1 MEDTYYAGR
10 WWRADAYELRGGYI
24 APVAGAA
31 FTPFDPLDD
40 FQDARAGRGETASPY
55 LALINLVDRI
65 ALDARGEL
73 TADSRSRLLAWCDA
87 YGLLGLLLHRVQQA
101 TFAPRWER
109 RRGQPAGGDHAP
121 THPTSGAHRSR
132 PAARGEE
139 LFATHVKYLRSNW
152 GSFRWGKEQEL
163 TQAVAFEPRKEGRIV
178 ERSRWVDRAGRVLL
192 HDADIGEWRFEPLD
206 ATWARFFPS
215 VEPKERLTFAY
226 PQPYSEPFWSLYAES
241 VVDFITAA
249 RTLRDAFLAAAAFK
263 NPTPD
268 ADGVVPDIGRL
279 NALVAPVGPCVL
291 RLRGGDMEQRS
302 VSPSLFGSLV
312 IMAQQDLATDRRVIR
327 CHNRTCGLIVVA
339 VGYQTKFC
347 SPRCRHAEEKREQ
360 RARSRL
366 AAAAGMGQPRSRATG
381 RGKKR

>member
-1 MEDTYYAGR
+1 MEDTFYAGR
-10 WWRADAYELRGGYI
+10 WWRADAYEVRDGYI

-31 FTPFDPLDD
+31 LRPFDPLDE
-40 FQDARAGRGETASPY
+40 FQDARAGRGEAESPY

-65 ALDARGEL
+65 AFDARGEL
-73 TADSRSRLLAWCDA
+73 TADSRSRILAWCGA
-87 YGLLGLLLHRVQQA
+87 HGLLGLLLHQVQQV

-109 RRGQPAGGDHAP
+109 RLGRPAGSDDSPAR
-121 THPTSGAHRSR
+121 PTSGTHRSR
-132 PAARGEE
+132 PPARGEQ
-139 LFATHVKYLRSNW
+139 LFATHMKYLRSNW
-152 GSFRWGKEQEL
+152 GTFRWGKEQEL
-163 TQAVAFEPRKEGRIV
+163 TEAVAFDAKKEGRV
-178 ERSRWVDRAGRVLL
+178 VDRARWVDRAGRVLL

-226 PQPYSEPFWSLYAES
+226 PQPHSEAFWSLYAES
-241 VVDFITAA
+241 VVDFIAAA

-263 NPTPD
+263 DPTPG
-268 ADGVVPDIGRL
+268 ADGIVPDIGRL
-279 NALVAPVGPCVL
+279 NSLVAPVGPCVL

-302 VSPSLFGSLV
+302 VSPSLLGSLV

-327 CHNRTCGLIVVA
+327 CQNRTCGLVVVA

-366 AAAAGMGQPRSRATG
+366 AAAAGKGQRRSPASG
-381 RGKKR
+381 KGKKR